1 MKIARRLFLSALLL
15 ATPAI
20 AAEPPPR
27 PATSPNSPRVAVLT
41 KRPPL
46 GPYMGIVRIG
56 GTREGAKGLPTLFA
70 VAPVTTA
77 STIHESPVLYCY
89 SSGAQ
94 VIRFVLTFTAVR
106 ADAPLTETE
115 VRMDS
120 EGLYRIDLQAAGIN
134 LAPNTE
140 YQWSISTLT
149 GKESASKDTVTG
161 GRIRRVPAPPAL
173 TARLAGEAKANPI
186 QAFRDANLF
195 YDAFAALIPQLEAQ
209 PKDAAL
215 VKTHTELLAQF
226 GIVLPNTMRIPD
238 PAGRLPEV
246 KKGGNNSTAPTR

>member
-1 MKIARRLFLSALLL
+1 MKNARRLLLSVLIL

-20 AAEPPPR
+20 AADPPAAPK
-27 PATSPNSPRVAVLT
+27 PNPSRVAVLT

-56 GTREGAKGLPTLFA
+56 GTREGTKGLPTLFA
-70 VAPVTTA
+70 VAPVATA
-77 STIHESPVLYCY
+77 STINESPMLYCY

-94 VIRFVLTFTAVR
+94 VIKFVLTFTAVR
-106 ADAPLTETE
+106 ADAPLAETE

-120 EGLYRIDLQAAGIN
+120 EGLYRIDLQAAGIK

-149 GKESASKDTVTG
+149 GKESSAKDTFTG
-161 GRIRRVPAPPAL
+161 GRIRRVPAPAAL
-173 TARLAGEAKANPI
+173 TARLASEAKANPT

-195 YDAFAALIPQLEAQ
+195 YDAFAALIPRLEAQ

-215 VKTHTELLAQF
+215 VKTHGELLAQF
-226 GIVLPNTMRIPD
+226 GVILPNAMRIPD
-238 PAGRLPEV
+238 PAGRPPEV
-246 KKGGNNSTAPTR
+246 KKGVK